1 MKTKWL
7 ISVKDNT
14 MDLVVEE
21 LKEIGIKDIEA
32 LDSIGVIVIVP
43 GNHKIADI
51 KKIDGVL
58 SVEEER
64 DISI

>member
-7 ISVKDNT
+7 ISVKDT
-14 MDLVVEE
+14 AMDSVAKE
-21 LKEIGIKDIEA
+21 LKKIGVKDVEA

-51 KKIDGVL
+51 KKIEGVL

>member
-14 MDLVVEE
+14 MDLVVKE
-21 LKEIGIKDIEA
+21 LKEIGVKDVEA

-43 GNHKIADI
+43 DNHKITDI

-58 SVEEER
+58 SVQEER

>member
-14 MDLVVEE
+14 MDSVAKE
-21 LKEIGIKDIEA
+21 LKEIGVKDVEA

-51 KKIDGVL
+51 KKIEGVL

>member
-14 MDLVVEE
+14 MDLVVKE
-21 LKEIGIKDIEA
+21 LKEIGVNDIEA

>member
-1 MKTKWL
+1 MSTKWL
-7 ISVKDNT
+7 ISVKDDA
-14 MDLVVEE
+14 MDAVAAQ
-21 LKEIGIKDIEA
+21 LKQMKIDNLEK

-58 SVEEER
+58 NVEEER
-64 DISI
+64 DVSI

>member
-7 ISVKDNT
+7 ISVKDNA
-14 MDLVVEE
+14 MDLVVKA
-21 LKEIGIKDIEA
+21 LKKIGVKDIEA

-51 KKIDGVL
+51 KKIEGVL

>member
-14 MDLVVEE
+14 MDLVVKE
-21 LKEIGIKDIEA
+21 LKEIGVKNIEA

>member
-7 ISVKDNT
+7 ISVKD
-14 MDLVVEE
+14 DAIDAVAGE
-21 LKEIGIKDIEA
+21 LKKINITNIEK
-32 LDSIGVIVIVP
+32 LDAIGVIVITP
-43 GNHKIADI
+43 GDHKITDI

-58 SVEEER
+58 NVEEER

>member
-7 ISVKDNT
+7 ISVKDKA
-14 MDLVVEE
+14 MDSVAKE
-21 LKEIGIKDIEA
+21 LKEIGVKDVEA

>member
-7 ISVKDNT
+7 ISVRDGA
-14 MDLVVEE
+14 MDAVVSA
-21 LKEIGIKDIEA
+21 LKKTGIQEVEI
-32 LDSIGVIVIVP
+32 LNSIGVVLIVP

-58 SVEEER
+58 GVEEER

>member
-7 ISVKDNT
+7 ISVKDDA
-14 MDLVVEE
+14 MDAVSAE
-21 LKEIGIKDIEA
+21 LRALKIDNLEK

-43 GNHKIADI
+43 GDHKIADI

-58 SVEEER
+58 NVEEER
-64 DISI
+64 DVSI

>member
-14 MDLVVEE
+14 MDLVVKE
-21 LKEIGIKDIEA
+21 LKKIGVNDIEA

>member
-14 MDLVVEE
+14 MDLVVKE
-21 LKEIGIKDIEA
+21 LKEIGVKDIEA

>member
-7 ISVKDNT
+7 ISVKDDA
-14 MDLVVEE
+14 MDAVEDE
-21 LKEIGIKDIEA
+21 LKEMKINNLEK
-32 LDSIGVIVIVP
+32 LDSIGVIIIVP
-43 GNHKIADI
+43 GDHKIADI

-58 SVEEER
+58 NVEEER

>member
-7 ISVKDNT
+7 ISVKDDA
-14 MDLVVEE
+14 MDLVVKA
-21 LKEIGIKDIEA
+21 LKGIGVKDVEA

-43 GNHKIADI
+43 GNHKLADI

>member
-7 ISVKDNT
+7 ISVQDGA
-14 MDLVVEE
+14 MDAVVSA
-21 LKEIGIKDIEA
+21 LKKTGIQEVEI
-32 LDSIGVIVIVP
+32 LNSIGVVLIVP
-43 GNHKIADI
+43 DKHKIADI

-58 SVEEER
+58 GVEEER

>member
-7 ISVKDNT
+7 ISVKDNA
-14 MDLVVEE
+14 MDSVAKE
-21 LKEIGIKDIEA
+21 LKEIGVKDVEA

-51 KKIDGVL
+51 KKIEGVL

>member
-7 ISVKDNT
+7 ISVQDGAIDQVTDSLRKT
-14 MDLVVEE
+14 
-21 LKEIGIKDIEA
+21 GITDVEA
-32 LDSIGVIVIVP
+32 LASIGVIVIVP
-43 GNHKIADI
+43 GEHKIADI

>member
-7 ISVKDNT
+7 ISVQDGTLKQVIN
-14 MDLVVEE
+14 E
-21 LKEIGIKDIEA
+21 LGKIGIKDAEA

>member
-7 ISVKDNT
+7 ISVKDSA
-14 MDLVVEE
+14 MDSVAKE
-21 LKEIGIKDIEA
+21 LKEIGVKDVEA

>member
-7 ISVKDNT
+7 ISVKDDA
-14 MDLVVEE
+14 MDAVEDE
-21 LKEIGIKDIEA
+21 LKEMKINNLEK

-43 GNHKIADI
+43 GDHKIADI

-58 SVEEER
+58 NVEEER

>member
-7 ISVKDNT
+7 ISVKNDA
-14 MDLVVEE
+14 MDSVAKE
-21 LKEIGIKDIEA
+21 LKEIGVKDVEA

-51 KKIDGVL
+51 KKIEGVL

-64 DISI
+64 DVSI

>member
-7 ISVKDNT
+7 ISVKDNI
-14 MDLVVEE
+14 MDLVVKE
-21 LKEIGIKDIEA
+21 LKEIGVKDIEA

-51 KKIDGVL
+51 KKIEGVL

>member
-7 ISVKDNT
+7 ISVKNDA
-14 MDLVVEE
+14 MDSVAKE
-21 LKEIGIKDIEA
+21 LKKIGVKDVEA

-51 KKIDGVL
+51 KKIEGVL

-64 DISI
+64 DVSI

>member
-7 ISVKDNT
+7 ISVKDNA
-14 MDLVVEE
+14 MDSVAKE
-21 LKEIGIKDIEA
+21 LKEIGVKDVEA

>member
-7 ISVKDNT
+7 ISVQDGTINQ
-14 MDLVVEE
+14 VVNE
-21 LKEIGIKDIEA
+21 LSKIGIKDTEA

-51 KKIDGVL
+51 KKIEGVL

>member
-7 ISVKDNT
+7 ISVQDGA
-14 MDLVVEE
+14 MDAVVSA
-21 LKEIGIKDIEA
+21 LKQTGIQKVEI
-32 LDSIGVIVIVP
+32 LSSIGVVLIAP

-58 SVEEER
+58 GVEEER

>member
-7 ISVKDNT
+7 ISVQDGTINQ
-14 MDLVVEE
+14 VVNE
-21 LKEIGIKDIEA
+21 LGKIGIKDAEA

-43 GNHKIADI
+43 RDHKIADI

>member
-7 ISVKDNT
+7 ISVKDGAINQ
-14 MDLVVEE
+14 VVNE
-21 LKEIGIKDIEA
+21 LGKIGIKDAEA
-32 LDSIGVIVIVP
+32 LNSIGVIVIVP

-51 KKIDGVL
+51 KKIEGVL

>member
-7 ISVKDNT
+7 ISVKDT
-14 MDLVVEE
+14 SMDSVAKE
-21 LKEIGIKDIEA
+21 LKKIGVKDVEA

-51 KKIDGVL
+51 KKIEGVL

>member
-7 ISVKDNT
+7 ISVQDGAIKQ
-14 MDLVVEE
+14 VVNA
-21 LKEIGIKDIEA
+21 LGQMGIKDAEA

-43 GNHKIADI
+43 GDHKIADI
-51 KKIDGVL
+51 RKIEGVL
-58 SVEEER
+58 NVEEER

>member
-7 ISVKDNT
+7 ISVKDDT
-14 MDLVVEE
+14 MDLVVKE
-21 LKEIGIKDIEA
+21 LKEIGVNDIEA

-43 GNHKIADI
+43 GNHKLADI
-51 KKIDGVL
+51 KKIDGVI

>member
-7 ISVKDNT
+7 ISVKDSA
-14 MDLVVEE
+14 MDSVAKE
-21 LKEIGIKDIEA
+21 LKEIGVKDVET

>member
-14 MDLVVEE
+14 MDLVVKE
-21 LKEIGIKDIEA
+21 LKEIGVKDIEA

-58 SVEEER
+58 SVEEKR

>member
-7 ISVKDNT
+7 ISVQDGA
-14 MDLVVEE
+14 MDAVVSK
-21 LKEIGIKDIEA
+21 LKQTGIQEVEI
-32 LDSIGVIVIVP
+32 LDSIGVVLIVP
-43 GNHKIADI
+43 DNHKIADI

>member
-14 MDLVVEE
+14 MDLVVKE
-21 LKEIGIKDIEA
+21 LKEIGVKDIEA

-43 GNHKIADI
+43 GNHKLADI